1 MTTVRHRSYRQR
13 PRRAILVQM
22 WLPWNLAALAALGLV
37 AIGVTARRVGGQ
49 RVVAASA
56 WATEAALVFGLYAIW
71 QRAGELSVL
80 HEQGAIT
87 RGRQVWDAERWLPL
101 PSELRLQH
109 WLLPHGTFVQIANGY
124 YAVAHVP
131 ALVIFLVWM
140 FLRHRSAYPAW
151 RNVVA
156 LLTGACLLIQLI
168 PVAPP
173 RFYPLLGFVDTGKL
187 YDQSVYGAVGHG
199 ISDQLS
205 AMPSVHVGWAVLV
218 GVGAVLVSSS
228 QWRWLALVHSV
239 LTCLVVVVTGNHW
252 WLDGVVAAAILVAAM
267 GLERRVRA
275 LFVRWLTPAKELG
288 SSDGHELLAGSGQAQ
303 HSPNR

>member
-1 MTTVRHRSYRQR
+1 
-13 PRRAILVQM
+13 M

-37 AIGVTARRVGGQ
+37 AVGVTARRVGGP

-80 HEQGAIT
+80 HEKGALT

-101 PSELRLQH
+101 PSELRMQH
-109 WLLPHGTFVQIANGY
+109 WALPHGSFVQLANAY

-131 ALVIFLVWM
+131 ALIIFLVWM

-156 LLTGACLLIQLI
+156 LLTGACLLIQLV

-173 RFYPLLGFVDTGKL
+173 RFLPLLGFVDTGKL
-187 YDQSVYGAVGHG
+187 YGQSVYGPVGQG

-205 AMPSVHVGWAVLV
+205 AMPSVHVGWAVIVAL
-218 GVGAVLVSSS
+218 GAVLVSTSR
-228 QWRWLALVHSV
+228 WRWLAAVHALATV
-239 LTCLVVVVTGNHW
+239 VVVVVTGNHW
-252 WLDGVVAAAILVAAM
+252 WLDGIVAVAILLVALP
-267 GLERRVRA
+267 LERRARLVIIRWRA
-275 LFVRWLTPAKELG
+275 SFATTSAPASTPPVVDALVG
-288 SSDGHELLAGSGQAQ
+288 SMEAQ